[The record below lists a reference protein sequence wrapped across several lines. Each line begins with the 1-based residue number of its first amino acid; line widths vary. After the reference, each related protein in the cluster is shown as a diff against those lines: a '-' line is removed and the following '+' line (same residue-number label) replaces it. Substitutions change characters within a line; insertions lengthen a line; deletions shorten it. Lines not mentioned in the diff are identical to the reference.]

1 MNHNL
6 STHTDAHPPEKAPA
20 WHGGH
25 GGHGGHGWMMMACC
39 VPMLVIAVVL
49 VATGVISSRF
59 LVTAVA
65 CTVMMAV
72 MMRMMPGHDNGDHSK
87 HG

>member
-6 STHTDAHPPEKAPA
+6 STHTDPHPPEKAPA
-20 WHGGH
+20 GH
-25 GGHGGHGWMMMACC
+25 RGHGWMMMACC

-49 VATGVISSRF
+49 VATGVVSSGF